1 MKNCVKCIRLKKRIG
16 KSLEKK
22 IDFWQENYLRR
33 LNKEYID
40 ILKQDKSASEI
51 FWTLEEKIKKD
62 KKSVEVMVIMRRSI
76 MRDIILELIRDNVIE
91 FKDIGEFNDDL
102 KDTVRQILDYK
113 NNI

>member
-1 MKNCVKCIRLKKRIG
+1 MYKVKEADWEKFR
-16 KSLEKK
+16 KK
-22 IDFWQENYLRR
+22 IDFQQENYLRS

-40 ILKQDKSASEI
+40 ILKQDKSAFEI
-51 FWTLEEKIKKD
+51 FWTLEEEIKKD

-76 MRDIILELIRDNVIE
+76 MRDIILELIRDIVIE
-91 FKDIGEFNDDL
+91 FKDIDEFNDDL

>member
-1 MKNCVKCIRLKKRIG
+1 M
-16 KSLEKK
+16 
-22 IDFWQENYLRR
+22 
-33 LNKEYID
+33 
-40 ILKQDKSASEI
+40 KQDKAASEI
-51 FWTLEEKIKKD
+51 FWTLEEEIKKD
-62 KKSVEVMVIMRRSI
+62 KKSVEVMVIMRRFI

>member
-1 MKNCVKCIRLKKRIG
+1 
-16 KSLEKK
+16 
-22 IDFWQENYLRR
+22 
-33 LNKEYID
+33 
-40 ILKQDKSASEI
+40 
-51 FWTLEEKIKKD
+51 
-62 KKSVEVMVIMRRSI
+62 

>member
-1 MKNCVKCIRLKKRIG
+1 MYKVKEADWE
-16 KSLEKK
+16 KSRKK

-51 FWTLEEKIKKD
+51 FWTLEEEIKKD

-91 FKDIGEFNDDL
+91 FKDIDEFSDDL

>member
-1 MKNCVKCIRLKKRIG
+1 MYKVKEADWEKFR
-16 KSLEKK
+16 KK

-40 ILKQDKSASEI
+40 RLKQDKAASEI

-76 MRDIILELIRDNVIE
+76 MLDDILELIRDNVIE

-113 NNI
+113 IIFKEII

>member
-1 MKNCVKCIRLKKRIG
+1 MYKVKEADWEKFR
-16 KSLEKK
+16 KK
-22 IDFWQENYLRR
+22 IGFWQENYLRR
-33 LNKEYID
+33 LNKEYKEYID
-40 ILKQDKSASEI
+40 ILKQDKAASEI

-76 MRDIILELIRDNVIE
+76 MLDDILELIRDNVIE
-91 FKDIGEFNDDL
+91 FKDIDEFSDDL

>member
-1 MKNCVKCIRLKKRIG
+1 MYKVKEADWEKFR
-16 KSLEKK
+16 KK
-22 IDFWQENYLRR
+22 IGFWQENYLRR

-91 FKDIGEFNDDL
+91 FKDIDEFSDDL

>member
-1 MKNCVKCIRLKKRIG
+1 MYKVKEADWEKFR
-16 KSLEKK
+16 KK

-76 MRDIILELIRDNVIE
+76 MLDDILELIRDNVIE
-91 FKDIGEFNDDL
+91 FKDIDEFSDDL

-113 NNI
+113 IIFKEII

>member
-1 MKNCVKCIRLKKRIG
+1 MYKVKEADWEKFR
-16 KSLEKK
+16 KK

-40 ILKQDKSASEI
+40 ILKQDKSASEF
-51 FWTLEEKIKKD
+51 FWTLEEEIKKD

-76 MRDIILELIRDNVIE
+76 ILELIRDNVIE
-91 FKDIGEFNDDL
+91 FKDIDEFNDDL

>member
-1 MKNCVKCIRLKKRIG
+1 MYKVKEADWEKFR
-16 KSLEKK
+16 KK

-40 ILKQDKSASEI
+40 ILKQDKAASEI

-62 KKSVEVMVIMRRSI
+62 KKSVRRSI

>member
-1 MKNCVKCIRLKKRIG
+1 MYKVKEADWEKFR
-16 KSLEKK
+16 KK

-40 ILKQDKSASEI
+40 ILKQDKAASEI

-62 KKSVEVMVIMRRSI
+62 KKSVEVMVIMRRFI
-76 MRDIILELIRDNVIE
+76 MLDDILELIRDNVIE
-91 FKDIGEFNDDL
+91 FKDIDEFSDDL

>member
-1 MKNCVKCIRLKKRIG
+1 MYKVKEADWEKFR
-16 KSLEKK
+16 KK
-22 IDFWQENYLRR
+22 IGFWQENYLRR

-76 MRDIILELIRDNVIE
+76 MLDIILELIRDNVIE
-91 FKDIGEFNDDL
+91 FKDIDEFSDDL

>member
-1 MKNCVKCIRLKKRIG
+1 MYKVKEADWEKFR
-16 KSLEKK
+16 KK
-22 IDFWQENYLRR
+22 IDFWQENYLGR

-76 MRDIILELIRDNVIE
+76 MLDIILELIRDNVIE

>member
-1 MKNCVKCIRLKKRIG
+1 MYKVKEADWEKFR
-16 KSLEKK
+16 KK

-62 KKSVEVMVIMRRSI
+62 KKSLEVMVIMRRSI
-76 MRDIILELIRDNVIE
+76 MLDIILELIRDNVIE

>member
-1 MKNCVKCIRLKKRIG
+1 MYKVKEADWEKFR
-16 KSLEKK
+16 KK

-40 ILKQDKSASEI
+40 ILKQDKFASEI

-76 MRDIILELIRDNVIE
+76 MLDDILELIRDNVIE
-91 FKDIGEFNDDL
+91 FKDIDEFSDDL

-113 NNI
+113 IIFKEII

>member
-1 MKNCVKCIRLKKRIG
+1 MYKVKEADWEKFR
-16 KSLEKK
+16 KK
-22 IDFWQENYLRR
+22 IGFWQENYLRR

-76 MRDIILELIRDNVIE
+76 MLDDILELIRDNVIE
-91 FKDIGEFNDDL
+91 FKDIDEFSDDL

>member
-1 MKNCVKCIRLKKRIG
+1 MYKVKEADWEKFR
-16 KSLEKK
+16 KK

-76 MRDIILELIRDNVIE
+76 MLDDILELIRDNVIE
-91 FKDIGEFNDDL
+91 FKDIDEFSDDL
-102 KDTVRQILDYK
+102 KDTVRKILDYK

>member
-1 MKNCVKCIRLKKRIG
+1 MYKVKEADWEKFR
-16 KSLEKK
+16 KK
-22 IDFWQENYLRR
+22 IGFWQENYLRR

-76 MRDIILELIRDNVIE
+76 MLDDILELIRDNVIE
-91 FKDIGEFNDDL
+91 FKDIDEFSDDL

-113 NNI
+113 IIFKEII

>member
-1 MKNCVKCIRLKKRIG
+1 MYKVKEADWEKFR
-16 KSLEKK
+16 KK

-40 ILKQDKSASEI
+40 ILKQDKAASEI
-51 FWTLEEKIKKD
+51 L
-62 KKSVEVMVIMRRSI
+62 EVMVIMRRSI
-76 MRDIILELIRDNVIE
+76 MLDDILELIRDNVIE
-91 FKDIGEFNDDL
+91 FKDIVEFSDDL

>member
-1 MKNCVKCIRLKKRIG
+1 MYKVKEADW
-16 KSLEKK
+16 EKFREK

-51 FWTLEEKIKKD
+51 FWTLEEEIKKD

-91 FKDIGEFNDDL
+91 FKDIDEFSDDL

>member
-1 MKNCVKCIRLKKRIG
+1 MYKVKEADWEKFR
-16 KSLEKK
+16 KK

-76 MRDIILELIRDNVIE
+76 LLDIILELIRDNVIE
-91 FKDIGEFNDDL
+91 FKDIDEFSDDL

-113 NNI
+113 IIFKEII

>member
-1 MKNCVKCIRLKKRIG
+1 MYKVKEVDWEKFR
-16 KSLEKK
+16 KK

-76 MRDIILELIRDNVIE
+76 MLDDILELIRDNVIE
-91 FKDIGEFNDDL
+91 FKDIDEFSDDL